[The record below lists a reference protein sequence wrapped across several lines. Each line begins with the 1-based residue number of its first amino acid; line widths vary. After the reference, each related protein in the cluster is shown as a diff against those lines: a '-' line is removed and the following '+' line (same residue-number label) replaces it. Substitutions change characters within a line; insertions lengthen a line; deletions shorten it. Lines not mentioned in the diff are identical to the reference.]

1 MVTSMSGMAE
11 PTPLSFRT
19 GSARGGPTSLNAAER
34 VRREQELANV
44 IEAVRPAVQADGG
57 DIELLGADVEA
68 GTVRMQLT
76 GACGS
81 CSIST
86 LTLEAGLARIIK
98 ERLQWVREVQGGVDE
113 SLSYEESAALGR
125 GAWAPRP
132 A

>member
-19 GSARGGPTSLNAAER
+19 AQGGPTPLNAAER
-34 VRREQELANV
+34 VCREQELADL

-68 GTVRMQLT
+68 GTVRIQLT

-86 LTLEAGLARIIK
+86 LTLEAGLARILK
-98 ERLQWVREVQGGVDE
+98 ERLEWVREVLGGVDE
-113 SLSYEESAALGR
+113 SLTYEESAALGR
-125 GAWAPRP
+125 GAWASRL

>member
-1 MVTSMSGMAE
+1 MSGMAE
-11 PTPLSFRT
+11 PTPVSLRT
-19 GSARGGPTSLNAAER
+19 RSAHDDAAPLDVAER
-34 VRREQELANV
+34 ARREQELADL
-44 IEAVRPAVQADGG
+44 IDAVRPAVHADGG

-68 GTVRMQLT
+68 GTVRVQLT

-86 LTLEAGLARIIK
+86 LTLEAGLARILK
-98 ERLQWVREVQGGVDE
+98 ERLEWVREVQGGVDE

-125 GAWAPRP
+125 AGWSPRR